1 MASSKHMNDFFST
14 NKHLKNLPDHLIQ
27 YIVDQDYSEY
37 TPIDHS
43 VWRYVMKQNMDY
55 LPKVIF
61 GDYIQGLNEA
71 GITIDRIPNLYGM
84 NRILQKV
91 GWAAVCV
98 DGFIPPKAFMEFQ
111 SHKVL
116 VIAADIRQI
125 NHIEYTPAPDIL
137 HEAAGHAPI
146 IPNKKYSDYLELFGK
161 IGTKAFSSST
171 DLKLFEA
178 IRNLSILKEAKG
190 VSSNLI
196 TEAERVV
203 DSIQKKASKE
213 KLSEMSMIRNLHWWT
228 VEYGLIG
235 TIDNPKIYGAGLLSS
250 IGESV
255 WCMSEKVKKKIYSID
270 SSKVNFDI
278 TKPQPQLFVTPSFEY
293 LIDVLKEF
301 SKNMAFKKGGEY
313 GINQAIKSG
322 DISTCEFD
330 SGIQISGK
338 FVKLTSNNGQC
349 VYIQTEGATSL
360 ALKFKEI
367 KNQGIDFHKEG
378 FGAPCGKVI
387 NFELNNFNLEKAKNQ
402 GIVKNEKIEFEYES
416 GLLLNGIIKNFTFDN
431 NNNII
436 LISFDDCE
444 IKYKNHILFEKSWG
458 KYDLIIGEK
467 IISCYPGPA
476 DEKSFP
482 EKKYDYKSQ
491 TIKANYSESD
501 IKIHKLYNEVEKIR
515 TSNVNYDRIKL
526 IFEELESTKSQEWLL
541 LLEICEIAKKIDE
554 FLYKKIKNYLENL
567 SIIRSDLKKL
577 ILDGLKIL

>member
-541 LLEICEIAKKIDE
+541 LLEICEVAKKIDE
-554 FLYKKIKNYLENL
+554 FLYEKIKNYLENL